1 MGLETSYKPNEAPKF
16 APTVI
21 ALRVALKV
29 VEGSTF
35 NYTSLMALEKTPQG
49 QKREGQKSGEP
60 NWLTPTE
67 MAAWRRYIVAS
78 RRLIEALDTDLDQ
91 HDLSMADYEILAQ
104 LSDAPDRRMRMAE
117 LAEIAMLSRSRLSH
131 RMKVMEEA
139 GWVRR
144 EACPDDKRGFFA
156 VMTAK
161 GWKAI
166 VAAAPDHVA
175 SVRSRFVDKLS
186 KADQIVLAEIFE
198 RVGNDLRDEMK

>member
-1 MGLETSYKPNEAPKF
+1 
-16 APTVI
+16 
-21 ALRVALKV
+21 
-29 VEGSTF
+29 
-35 NYTSLMALEKTPQG
+35 MALEKTPQG
-49 QKREGQKSGEP
+49 QKQEGQKLGGEP

-78 RRLIEALDTDLDQ
+78 RRLLEALDTDLDQ

-117 LAEIAMLSRSRLSH
+117 LAEISMLSRSRLSH
-131 RMKVMEEA
+131 RMKVMEDA

-156 VMTAK
+156 VMTPK

-175 SVRSRFVDKLS
+175 SVRERFVDKLS

-198 RVGNDLRDEMK
+198 RVGNDLRDEIN

>member
-1 MGLETSYKPNEAPKF
+1 
-16 APTVI
+16 
-21 ALRVALKV
+21 
-29 VEGSTF
+29 
-35 NYTSLMALEKTPQG
+35 MALEKSPQG
-49 QKREGQKSGEP
+49 EKPISAGNKGEP

-91 HDLSMADYEILAQ
+91 HDLSISDYEILAQ

-156 VMTAK
+156 VMTPK

-198 RVGNDLRDEMK
+198 RVGNDLRDEIK

>member
-1 MGLETSYKPNEAPKF
+1 
-16 APTVI
+16 
-21 ALRVALKV
+21 
-29 VEGSTF
+29 
-35 NYTSLMALEKTPQG
+35 MAVQKSVQG
-49 QKREGQKSGEP
+49 QKPGGEP

-67 MAAWRRYIVAS
+67 MAAWRRYIIAS
-78 RRLIEALDTDLDQ
+78 RRLLEALDTDLDQ
-91 HDLSMADYEILAQ
+91 HDLTMADYEILAQ
-104 LSDAPDRRMRMAE
+104 LSDAPERRMRMAE

-186 KADQIVLAEIFE
+186 KADQIVSAEIFE
-198 RVGNDLRDEMK
+198 RVGNDLRNEIK

>member
-1 MGLETSYKPNEAPKF
+1 MT
-16 APTVI
+16 
-21 ALRVALKV
+21 
-29 VEGSTF
+29 
-35 NYTSLMALEKTPQG
+35 LEKTAQ
-49 QKREGQKSGEP
+49 GQKSGEP

-117 LAEIAMLSRSRLSH
+117 LAEIALLSRSRLSH

-156 VMTAK
+156 VMTPK

-175 SVRSRFVDKLS
+175 SVRTRFVDKLS
-186 KADQIVLAEIFE
+186 KADQLVLAEIFE
-198 RVGNDLRDEMK
+198 RVGNDLRDEIM

>member
-1 MGLETSYKPNEAPKF
+1 
-16 APTVI
+16 
-21 ALRVALKV
+21 
-29 VEGSTF
+29 
-35 NYTSLMALEKTPQG
+35 MALEKSTQG
-49 QKREGQKSGEP
+49 QKQESQKPGGEP

-67 MAAWRRYIVAS
+67 MAAWRRYIIAS
-78 RRLIEALDTDLDQ
+78 RRLLEALDTDLDQ
-91 HDLSMADYEILAQ
+91 HDLTMADYEILAQ
-104 LSDAPDRRMRMAE
+104 LSDAPERRMRMAE

-198 RVGNDLRDEMK
+198 RVGNDLRSEIN

>member
-1 MGLETSYKPNEAPKF
+1 
-16 APTVI
+16 
-21 ALRVALKV
+21 
-29 VEGSTF
+29 
-35 NYTSLMALEKTPQG
+35 MALEKPAQG

-104 LSDAPDRRMRMAE
+104 LSDAPERRMRMAE

-131 RMKVMEEA
+131 RMKVMEDA

-186 KADQIVLAEIFE
+186 KADQLVLAEIFE
-198 RVGNDLRDEMK
+198 RVGNDLRDEIK

>member
-1 MGLETSYKPNEAPKF
+1 MAVEKSVQGEKPSGAGNK
-16 APTVI
+16 
-21 ALRVALKV
+21 
-29 VEGSTF
+29 
-35 NYTSLMALEKTPQG
+35 
-49 QKREGQKSGEP
+49 GEP
-60 NWLTPTE
+60 KWLSPTE

-131 RMKVMEEA
+131 RMKVMENA

-198 RVGNDLRDEMK
+198 RVGNDLRDEIK